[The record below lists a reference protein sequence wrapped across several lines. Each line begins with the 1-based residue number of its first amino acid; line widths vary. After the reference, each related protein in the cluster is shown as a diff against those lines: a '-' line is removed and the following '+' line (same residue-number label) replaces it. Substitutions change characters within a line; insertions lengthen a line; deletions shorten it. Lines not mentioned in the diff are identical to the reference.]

1 MPIPYRR
8 VDCNKPGI
16 SRQRKGRGFV
26 YLQNGKRVEDAYT
39 ISRIRNLGIPPAWKD
54 VWICSDDKGHIQA
67 IGTDAAGRKQY
78 LYHQKWR
85 ERRDQQKFDKMIQFA
100 ENIPKV
106 REVTNEHLALSGMP
120 KDRALACAVRLMDR
134 GFFRIGSEGYTE
146 QNQSYG
152 LATMLKD
159 HVTLGKGGDVTFD
172 FVGKSGKVQHKSVVD
187 PLVFETVAALKRRR
201 GGSQELLAYKVGN
214 AWFDVK
220 SIDINEYLKRLAG
233 SEYSAK
239 DFRTWH
245 ATVWAA
251 IGLAVSYATATSQTA
266 RKRAISRMVK
276 EVAEQLGNTPA
287 VARRSY
293 IDPRVI
299 DQFENGITI
308 GGTLEMIGDSDPF
321 DDGTLGIVEEAVLDL
336 VRGKKDSEHLDQVA

>member
-16 SRQRKGRGFV
+16 SRQKRGKGFV
-26 YLQNGKRVEDAYT
+26 YLQNGKRVEDPYT

-54 VWICSDDKGHIQA
+54 VWICTDDKGHIQS

-100 ENIPKV
+100 ESIPKV
-106 REVTNEHLALSGMP
+106 REMTNEHLALPGMP
-120 KDRALACAVRLMDR
+120 KERALACAVRLMDR

-146 QNQSYG
+146 QNKSYG
-152 LATMLKD
+152 LATMLKE
-159 HVTLGKGGDVTFD
+159 HVTLSHSEITFD
-172 FVGKSGKVQHKSVVD
+172 FIGKSGKEQHKSIVD
-187 PLVFETVAALKRRR
+187 PLVFDTVTALKRRR
-201 GGSQELLAYKVGN
+201 GGTKELLAYKVGGT
-214 AWFDVK
+214 WFDVK
-220 SIDINEYLKRLAG
+220 SIDINEYLKELAG
-233 SEYSAK
+233 DEYSAK

-251 IGLAVSYATATSQTA
+251 IGLAVSYATASSKTA

-299 DQFENGITI
+299 DQFENGMTI

-321 DDGTLGIVEEAVLDL
+321 DEGTLGIVEEAVLDL
-336 VRGKKDSEHLDQVA
+336 VQGNKASEHLNKVA